1 MLKTQIAALAAL
13 AIGAVALPS
22 LAANPGD
29 AARGQT
35 LFNQR
40 CGTCHTVVAGATKP
54 MGPNLRGVVGRKAG
68 SAAGFRYSAAL
79 KASAFTWD
87 TAGLDAYLTAPARK
101 VPGTTMMI
109 AVPQAQDRA
118 DLIAFLAAQK

>member
-1 MLKTQIAALAAL
+1 MSKPLLAAVTALALTAS
-13 AIGAVALPS
+13 ALPS
-22 LAANPGD
+22 IAANPGD

-54 MGPNLRGVVGRKAG
+54 MGPNVRGMLGRRAG
-68 SAAGFRYSAAL
+68 TVAGFRYSAAMR
-79 KASAFTWD
+79 AAAFTWD
-87 TAGLDAYLTAPARK
+87 AAGLDAYLAAPTRK
-101 VPGTTMMI
+101 LPGTSMLVS
-109 AVPQAQDRA
+109 VPQAQDRA